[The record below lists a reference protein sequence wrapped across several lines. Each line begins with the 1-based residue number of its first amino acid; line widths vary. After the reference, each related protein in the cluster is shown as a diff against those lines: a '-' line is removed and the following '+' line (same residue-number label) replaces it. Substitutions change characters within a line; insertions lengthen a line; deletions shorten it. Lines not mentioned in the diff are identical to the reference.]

1 MIHEVDEGLRGL
13 VAEEALAGTGVDVS
27 FEAPTRDWAA
37 RRNAPTVNLF
47 LYDIREDRSRHF
59 QGRIAELDA
68 AGRTVAWHDAPHF
81 FALSYLVTAWTNR
94 PTDEHRLL
102 SALLAELVRYDE
114 LPTERMTGSLA
125 ALRLA
130 VPMAVAAPPGEG
142 RALADVWTALG
153 GELKPSLDLVVV
165 APVATRR
172 TVAAPPVLERTV
184 RVSDTAGVL
193 ASHRTRTGRG
203 NRRDGAPDGA
213 ARAGSDRRPGPDD
226 RERRSATPD
235 QPR

>member
-1 MIHEVDEGLRGL
+1 MIHEIDEGLRGL
-13 VAEEALAGTGVDVS
+13 VVDEMLADTGVDVS
-27 FEAPTRDWAA
+27 FDPPTRQWAT

-59 QGRIAELDA
+59 QGRVAERDA
-68 AGRTVAWHDAPHF
+68 SDRTVAWHDAPHF

-102 SALLAELVRYDE
+102 AALLAGLVRYDE
-114 LPTERMTGSLA
+114 LPAARLTGSLA

-165 APVATRR
+165 APVSTRR
-172 TVAAPPVLERTV
+172 IVAAPPVRERIV
-184 RVSDTAGVL
+184 LVGDTAGRL
-193 ASHRTRTGRG
+193 ARLRSHTAAPRRG
-203 NRRDGAPDGA
+203 DDGRDGAERVEAGSRPEPDG
-213 ARAGSDRRPGPDD
+213 RQRNHRNDR
-226 RERRSATPD
+226 
-235 QPR
+235 

>member
-1 MIHEVDEGLRGL
+1 VIHEVDEGLRGL
-13 VAEEALAGTGVDVS
+13 VLDEALAGTGVDVS

-59 QGRIAELDA
+59 QGRIAERDA
-68 AGRTVAWHDAPHF
+68 DGQIVAWHDAPHF

-94 PTDEHRLL
+94 ATDEHRLL
-102 SALLAELVRYDE
+102 AALLAGLVRYDE
-114 LPTERMTGSLA
+114 LPAERLTGSLA

-130 VPMAVAAPPGEG
+130 VPMTVAAPPGEG

-153 GELKPSLDLVVV
+153 GDLKPSLDLVVV
-165 APVATRR
+165 APVSPRR
-172 TVAAPPVLERTV
+172 TLAPPPVRERAV

-193 ASHRTRTGRG
+193 ADHLTRTAATRRQESGGAGR
-203 NRRDGAPDGA
+203 D
-213 ARAGSDRRPGPDD
+213 RPGSGPGH
-226 RERRSATPD
+226 RRRGHRD
-235 QPR
+235 EHR

>member
-13 VAEEALAGTGVDVS
+13 VTEEALAGTGVDVS

-59 QGRIAELDA
+59 QGRVAERDA
-68 AGRTVAWHDAPHF
+68 TGRTVAWHDAPHF
-81 FALSYLVTAWTNR
+81 FALSYLVTAWTKR

-102 SALLAELVRYDE
+102 AALLAGLVRHDE
-114 LPTERMTGSLA
+114 LPADRLTGSLA

-153 GELKPSLDLVVV
+153 GELKPSLDLVVI
-165 APVATRR
+165 APVSTRR
-172 TVAAPPVLERTV
+172 TEAAPPVLERTV
-184 RVSDTAGVL
+184 RVTDASGASAGR
-193 ASHRTRTGRG
+193 RTSTTVTR
-203 NRRDGAPDGA
+203 RRDDGA
-213 ARAGSDRRPGPDD
+213 DRAGSTSRPGPD
-226 RERRSATPD
+226 RRRRSAGPD
-235 QPR
+235 ADR

>member
-1 MIHEVDEGLRGL
+1 VIHEVDEGLRGL
-13 VAEEALAGTGVDVS
+13 VLDEALAGTGVDVS

-59 QGRIAELDA
+59 QGRIPERDA
-68 AGRTVAWHDAPHF
+68 DGRTVAWHDAPHF

-102 SALLAELVRYDE
+102 SALLAGLARYDE
-114 LPTERMTGSLA
+114 LPAERLTGSLA

-130 VPMAVAAPPGEG
+130 VPMTVAAPPGEG

-153 GELKPSLDLVVV
+153 GDLKPSLDLVVV
-165 APVATRR
+165 APVSTRR
-172 TVAAPPVLERTV
+172 TPAAPPVRERAV
-184 RVSDTAGVL
+184 RVGDTAGIL
-193 ASHRTRTGRG
+193 AGPRPHTVVPHRQ
-203 NRRDGAPDGA
+203 DDGA
-213 ARAGSDRRPGPDD
+213 AGAERSGSGPGSRRRGHRD
-226 RERRSATPD
+226 ERR
-235 QPR
+235 

>member
-1 MIHEVDEGLRGL
+1 MIHEVDEALRGL
-13 VAEEALAGTGVDVS
+13 VVAEALAGTGVDVS
-27 FEAPTRDWAA
+27 FDAPTRDWAN

-59 QGRIAELDA
+59 QGRVAERDA
-68 AGRTVAWHDAPHF
+68 AGQMVAWHDSPHF

-102 SALLAELVRYDE
+102 SALLTNLVRYDE
-114 LPTERMTGSLA
+114 LPADRMTGSLA

-153 GELKPSLDLVVV
+153 GELKPSLDLVVT
-165 APVATRR
+165 APVSARR
-172 TVAAPPVLERTV
+172 TPAAPPVRERTV
-184 RVSDTAGVL
+184 GVSDITGAR
-193 ASHRTRTGRG
+193 ASRRTRVV
-203 NRRDGAPDGA
+203 PDG
-213 ARAGSDRRPGPDD
+213 RR
-226 RERRSATPD
+226 
-235 QPR
+235 